1 MELLNKRLVQYLQIT
16 CISHTPFPMLMLYIN
31 IPYKNKKKADAS
43 YHMCSMTSYI
53 YKNKLFYNVTFVIL
67 PTLPC
72 VMTLLIV

>member
-1 MELLNKRLVQYLQIT
+1 MYLPHP
-16 CISHTPFPMLMLYIN
+16 ISHADAVHKYPLQ
-31 IPYKNKKKADAS
+31 KQKKKADAS